1 MSNKTN
7 AGWEKARETMGATA
21 GTATPAAR
29 TAIVVRLW
37 LSIVYLYWNL
47 CSCSPVAGALT
58 TGDLQR

>member
-7 AGWEKARETMGATA
+7 AGWGKARETMGATA

-47 CSCSPVAGALT
+47 LMY
-58 TGDLQR
+58 